1 MIIMKIQGINKYD
14 SNENPRNKEII
25 KILFLLPNF
34 NNYNNENSK
43 D

>member
-1 MIIMKIQGINKYD
+1 MKIQK
-14 SNENPRNKEII
+14 NKEII

>member
-1 MIIMKIQGINKYD
+1 MVIMKIQKIN
-14 SNENPRNKEII
+14 NKII

-34 NNYNNENSK
+34 NFNKDNNENSK